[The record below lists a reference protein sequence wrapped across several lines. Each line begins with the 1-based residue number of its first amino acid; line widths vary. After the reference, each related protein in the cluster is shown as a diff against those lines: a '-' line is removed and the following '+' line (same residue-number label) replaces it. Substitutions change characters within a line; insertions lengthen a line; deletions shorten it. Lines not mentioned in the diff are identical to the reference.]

1 VLRNFDPAYDRYG
14 SKAAEMIGTMG
25 RPMSEVAPKADIDQG
40 PKRSGLYEKTPRA
53 NEVIE

>member
-1 VLRNFDPAYDRYG
+1 VRDIGPAYDRYG

-25 RPMSEVAPKADIDQG
+25 RPMSVVAPKADIDQG
-40 PKRSGLYEKTPRA
+40 PKRSGLYEKTLRA